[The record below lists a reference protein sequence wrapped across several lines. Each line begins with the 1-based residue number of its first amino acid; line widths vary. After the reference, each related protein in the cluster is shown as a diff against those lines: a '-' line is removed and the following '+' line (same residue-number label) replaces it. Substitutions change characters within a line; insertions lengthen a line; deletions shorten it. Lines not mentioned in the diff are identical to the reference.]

1 MDAKELT
8 TGKKICVI
16 LGEYVRIYQMYG
28 ARYLSLI
35 ITGEYK
41 NNLIGEYK
49 CYEDGQ
55 TSIDTVL
62 QDVDGYNSTL
72 IIPFE
77 QYEELCK
84 FVNDSKAR
92 CSLIFKI
99 KNNLLPKDFLM
110 MGHGYETPFN
120 LAHLTEQS
128 ALERLEYLLEHLKGA
143 YDAVRFEN
151 LYEFK
156 EYKNEYKD
164 ALESLENIFQFIV
177 NSYKNIEHK

>member
-1 MDAKELT
+1 MTNQSET

-16 LGEYVRIYQMYG
+16 LGEYVNIYQMYG

-35 ITGEYK
+35 ITYEYK

-49 CYEDGQ
+49 CYEDGK

-62 QDVDGYNSTL
+62 RDIYGYYSKL
-72 IIPFE
+72 IIPIE
-77 QYEELCK
+77 EYEELCK
-84 FVNDSKAR
+84 FVNDSKIR
-92 CSLIFKI
+92 CSLRNKI
-99 KNNLLPKDFLM
+99 KSTLLPTDFALM
-110 MGHGYETPFN
+110 QHSYETPSV
-120 LAHLTEQS
+120 LDVHTEES

-151 LYEFK
+151 LDEFK

>member
-1 MDAKELT
+1 MTNQSET

-16 LGEYVRIYQMYG
+16 LGEYVNIYQMYG

-35 ITGEYK
+35 ITYEYK

-49 CYEDGQ
+49 CYEDGK

-62 QDVDGYNSTL
+62 RDIDGYDSKL
-72 IIPFE
+72 IIPIE
-77 QYEELCK
+77 EYEELCK
-84 FVNDSKAR
+84 FVNDSKIR
-92 CSLIFKI
+92 CSLRNKI
-99 KNNLLPKDFLM
+99 KSTLLPTDFALM
-110 MGHGYETPFN
+110 QHGYETPSV
-120 LAHLTEQS
+120 LDVHTEES

-151 LYEFK
+151 LDEFK